1 LQAGPGLE
9 EAELG
14 IMPAAEVDG
23 VSLYY
28 EEGGSGKPLLFVHG
42 IPTDFR
48 AWKAQ
53 MEPFSKGRRV
63 ISLSRRY
70 AAPNKREGD
79 VSDSTVQNNALDLKG
94 FIETIGGPVDLVGHS
109 YGGFASAFLA
119 ADNPDLVRSL
129 VLVEP
134 AVSTLLVAD
143 QTSGAQALGLLL
155 KSPGAALSGRRFQT
169 KSLKPSLEA
178 LEKGET
184 AKAVELNVDGVQD
197 KVGAFNEL
205 PADAK
210 GMMMDNARTIAE
222 LKTTFPRFT
231 SAEAGK
237 ISMPTLIVNG
247 ELSAAW
253 LRKIGELMAK
263 AVPGSKRVLAPGSR
277 HFPHME
283 NPQFFNSNVLSFLEG
298 LR

>member
-1 LQAGPGLE
+1 MPT
-9 EAELG
+9 AELN
-14 IMPAAEVDG
+14 G

-28 EEGGSGKPLLFVHG
+28 EESGRGNPILFVHG
-42 IPTDFR
+42 IPTDYR

-53 MEPFSKGRRV
+53 VGPFSGTRRV
-63 ISLSRRY
+63 VSISRRY

-79 VSDSTVQNNALDLKG
+79 VSDSTVQNNALDLKN
-94 FIETIGGPVDLVGHS
+94 FIESIGGPVDLVGHS

-119 ADNPDLVRSL
+119 ADHPDLVRSL

-155 KSPGAALSGRRFQT
+155 KSPSAALSGRRFQT

-178 LEKGET
+178 LEKGD
-184 AKAVELNVDGVQD
+184 APKAVELNVDGVQD
-197 KVGAFNEL
+197 KVGAYNSL
-205 PADAK
+205 SADAK
-210 GMMMDNARTIAE
+210 GMMLDNARTIAE

-231 SAEAGK
+231 AAEAGK
-237 ISMPTLIVNG
+237 ISKPTLIING
-247 ELSAAW
+247 EMSAAW
-253 LRKIGELMAK
+253 LRKIGELMGK
-263 AVPGSKRVLAPGSR
+263 AVPGSKRILAPGSR

-283 NPQFFNSNVLSFLEG
+283 NPEFFNSSVLSFLDG
-298 LR
+298 IR

>member
-1 LQAGPGLE
+1 
-9 EAELG
+9 
-14 IMPAAEVDG
+14 MPTADAKG

-28 EEGGSGKPLLFVHG
+28 EESGTGKPVVFVHG
-42 IPTDFR
+42 IPTDYR

-53 MEPFSKGRRV
+53 MEPFSKSRRA

-70 AAPNKREGD
+70 ASPNKRDGD
-79 VSDSTVQNNALDLKG
+79 ISDSTVQNNALDLKN
-94 FIETIGGPVDLVGHS
+94 FIETLGGPVDLVGHS

-119 ADNPDLVRSL
+119 ADHPDLVRSL

-155 KSPGAALSGRRFQT
+155 KSPSTALSGRRFQT

-178 LEKGET
+178 LKNGDS

-197 KVGAFNEL
+197 KPGAFNGL

-210 GMMMDNARTIAE
+210 EMMLANARTIAE

-231 SAEAGK
+231 ATEAKK
-237 ISMPTLIVNG
+237 ISMPTFIVNG
-247 ELSAAW
+247 EMSSAW
-253 LRKIGELMAK
+253 LRKIGELMVK
-263 AVPGSKRVLAPGSR
+263 VVPGSKRTLTPGSR

-283 NPQFFNSNVLSFLEG
+283 NPEFFNSNVLSFLEA
-298 LR
+298 LK